1 MRPSSSLFL
10 LLIIGLATGCATT
23 TRVQVAQQVS
33 LDCGAEPFVPL
44 LVLKPVKPVAVYALE
59 TDNSYV
65 RFEVEDYENSA
76 LNMKRIVRHFEALSA
91 IIVSYR
97 QCIEDFNAPQ
107 EPPSEP

>member
-1 MRPSSSLFL
+1 
-10 LLIIGLATGCATT
+10 
-23 TRVQVAQQVS
+23 VAQQVS
-33 LDCGAEPFVPL
+33 LDCGPEPHVQL

-65 RFEVEDYENSA
+65 RFEVEDYENMA
-76 LNMKRIVRHFEALSA
+76 LNMQRIVRHFEGLSA

-107 EPPSEP
+107 EPSSNP